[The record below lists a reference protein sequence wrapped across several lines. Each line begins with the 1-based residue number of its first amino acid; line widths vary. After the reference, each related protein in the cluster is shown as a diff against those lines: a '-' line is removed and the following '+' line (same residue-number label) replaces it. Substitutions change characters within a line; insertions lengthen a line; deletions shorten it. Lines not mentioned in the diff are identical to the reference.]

1 VSPLVDTMRRILGA
15 RFNPELEGVYTR
27 AFGYVVDTLGKAFDE
42 GVASKTNN
50 HNEQQFVDIN
60 LDRLL
65 I

>member
-1 VSPLVDTMRRILGA
+1 MGPLVNTMRRILGA
-15 RFNPELEGVYTR
+15 RFNPELESVYTR

-42 GVASKTNN
+42 DVSSKSND

-60 LDRLL
+60 LDRLS